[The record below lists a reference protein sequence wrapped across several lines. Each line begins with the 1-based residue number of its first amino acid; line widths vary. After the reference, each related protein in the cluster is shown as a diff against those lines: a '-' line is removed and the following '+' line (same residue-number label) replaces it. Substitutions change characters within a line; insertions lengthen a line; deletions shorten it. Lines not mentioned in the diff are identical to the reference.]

1 MRFDKILNKDNQKKL
16 LLVAVK
22 SLIKIKKEI
31 NINKKYNLPTYN
43 YKIFHSEISEFVD
56 YFFPFYK
63 KKKMSNDLKEEFF
76 SIWKSNF
83 NSFDFNFT
91 SFVHKDYN
99 INNLIYLPNRRNH
112 FKCGILDFQD
122 SFWGE
127 DCWDLFSLLEDSRI
141 FFDDKYNDHFINYFC
156 KETNKEKYK
165 KEFEKKYHFLNCSRQ
180 TRLLGRWIKL
190 SNMFKNKQYL
200 NFIDVTNKRLLK
212 SFQKPHLHK
221 IKSFYARIFPNIYAN

>member
-1 MRFDKILNKDNQKKL
+1 MFFNINNIFSSRYKDCKIIKINTGSSRRKYYRLIYKNKKLILMDSSKEEIQFDSFINVYKILSNLDISIPRIYEIDNFNKILIIEDLGDYRFDKILNKDNQKKL

-31 NINKKYNLPTYN
+31 NIDKKYNLPTYN

-112 FKCGILDFQD
+112 CKCGILDFQD

-141 FFDDKYNDHFINYFC
+141 FFDAK
-156 KETNKEKYK
+156 
-165 KEFEKKYHFLNCSRQ
+165 
-180 TRLLGRWIKL
+180 
-190 SNMFKNKQYL
+190 
-200 NFIDVTNKRLLK
+200 
-212 SFQKPHLHK
+212 
-221 IKSFYARIFPNIYAN
+221 